1 MLLKVESN
9 HAKLP
14 ERYDRYSAILNSK
27 QLYIRYAYDS
37 YTCIRIY
44 VLAHT

>member
-1 MLLKVESN
+1 MEFFFLFGGWMLLKVESN

-27 QLYIRYAYDS
+27 QLYI
-37 YTCIRIY
+37 
-44 VLAHT
+44 